1 MNLNVTQDNLY
12 FFLPSKVSWMAEMLS
27 EEDGISIS
35 EAIKEVYAS
44 NTYRQLE
51 QENTKF
57 WHLAPVALFE
67 SLKSNNTD
75 FFFE

>member
-1 MNLNVTQDNLY
+1 
-12 FFLPSKVSWMAEMLS
+12 MAEMLS
-27 EEDGISIS
+27 EEEGISIS
-35 EAIKEVYAS
+35 EAIKAVYAS

-67 SLKSNNTD
+67 SLKSHNTD
-75 FFFE
+75 FFF

>member
-12 FFLPSKVSWMAEMLS
+12 FFLPSKVSWVAEMLS
-27 EEDGISIS
+27 EEKNISIS
-35 EAIKEVYAS
+35 DAIREIYAS
-44 NTYRQLE
+44 DTYRQLE

-67 SLKSNNTD
+67 ELSSL
-75 FFFE
+75 